1 MADAVAATSD
11 ATKPVDPTPKTADA
25 LAAGKAAAETT
36 ANEWKPE
43 PRQWSWKDLFTAP
56 MLAFKPKCMLVSAA
70 TMLAIGLWNKLG
82 VTIAGK
88 LTVPLLA
95 EVVGWLWITVALVI
109 FSLGATLVAVFMKAD
124 LLDDEFLSFK
134 EAIGQYKNRLLPAIM
149 VPVFLM
155 GLLGGFYVLIAI
167 PELIGSI
174 PMVGPAIYAV
184 LYPLGFLLGLFIT
197 LLACAVLLSLFVFPA
212 IVAIRKHGW
221 FDNVVDTFEAVG
233 TKPHILVGSLV
244 LIWILISVSRAIAFG
259 GMDRLTEVAQ
269 RMPGSGLIQTEAQ
282 ARHVRDTSFGWA
294 GSVVPPVLPASLRG
308 YMDQPMTSSAVST
321 APPVTGWHKVTGTV
335 TGIWQILIGALIFG
349 YCLNL
354 FVGGGM
360 LTYLVVREDDY
371 WDDEDLED
379 LDQLAKELEGEAK
392 QDAAKV
398 SAAAP
403 PSPAIAA
410 STVPVTTPPDVAPP
424 AAAPPAATPPPPGG
438 DVKPS

>member
-1 MADAVAATSD
+1 MADAVAATPD
-11 ATKPVDPTPKTADA
+11 AAKPVDPSPKTADA
-25 LAAGKAAAETT
+25 QVAGKAAAEAT

-70 TMLAIGLWNKLG
+70 TMLAIGLWNWLFG
-82 VTIAGK
+82 TFSGK
-88 LTVPLLA
+88 LPAILVD
-95 EVVGWLWITVALVI
+95 VVGWLWLIVGLVI

-134 EAIGQYKNRLLPAIM
+134 EAIGQYKTRLMPAIM
-149 VPVFLM
+149 VPVFLL
-155 GLLGGFYVLIAI
+155 GLLGAFYVLIAV

-174 PMVGPAIYAV
+174 PYAGPVLYAV
-184 LYPLGFLLGLFIT
+184 LYPLGFLLGLFVK
-197 LLACAVLLSLFVFPA
+197 LLGVAVVLSVFVFPA

-233 TKPHILVGSLV
+233 TKPHILIGSLALVFV
-244 LIWILISVSRAIAFG
+244 LIGVSRYIAFG
-259 GMDRLTEVAQ
+259 GMHTLNNVAHRMPFGDLKETESHAAHVRLTA
-269 RMPGSGLIQTEAQ
+269 
-282 ARHVRDTSFGWA
+282 FGWA
-294 GSVVPPVLPASLRG
+294 GSVVPGTMGGFLNRFDSDLGGAGPVETIPAAQIDGFS
-308 YMDQPMTSSAVST
+308 
-321 APPVTGWHKVTGTV
+321 KVTGTI

-349 YCLNL
+349 YCFNL

-379 LDQLAKELEGEAK
+379 LDQLAKELEEEAK

-403 PSPAIAA
+403 PAPITPVVASAA
-410 STVPVTTPPDVAPP
+410 PVAPTP
-424 AAAPPAATPPPPGG
+424 DAVPPAATPPPPAGET
-438 DVKPS
+438 KPS

>member
-1 MADAVAATSD
+1 MADAVTATPDS
-11 ATKPVDPTPKTADA
+11 ARPDPSAKTAEA
-25 LAAGKAAAETT
+25 QAAGKAAAETT
-36 ANEWKPE
+36 AGEWKPE

-82 VTIAGK
+82 VTIGGK
-88 LTVPLLA
+88 LGDVPLLA

-174 PMVGPAIYAV
+174 PLVGPAIYAL

-244 LIWILISVSRAIAFG
+244 LIWILISISNAIAFG
-259 GMDRLTEVAQ
+259 GMDRLTEVAR
-269 RMPGSGLIQTEAQ
+269 RMPGTGLIQTEAQ
-282 ARHVRDTSFGWA
+282 ARHVRETSFGWA
-294 GSVVPPVLPASLRG
+294 GSVIPPVLPASLRG
-308 YMDQPMTSSAVST
+308 LAAQPATVNAVEPT
-321 APPVTGWHKVTGTV
+321 TITGWHKVTGTI

-379 LDQLAKELEGEAK
+379 LDQLAKELEEEAK

-403 PSPAIAA
+403 AAATPAPVVAA
-410 STVPVTTPPDVAPP
+410 STAPATTPPE
-424 AAAPPAATPPPPGG
+424 AAPPAATPPPPPAG